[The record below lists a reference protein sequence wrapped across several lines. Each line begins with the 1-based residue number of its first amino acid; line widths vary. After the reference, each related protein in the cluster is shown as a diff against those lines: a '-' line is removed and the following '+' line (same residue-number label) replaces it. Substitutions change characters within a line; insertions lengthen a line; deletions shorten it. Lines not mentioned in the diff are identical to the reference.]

1 MNKIDFFFLERVVI
15 GGPGMS
21 QQIQKGVHN
30 QTEIIYSVISNEGY
44 FEYIS
49 SNCLK
54 VLGYKQ
60 KELIG
65 SNLSE
70 YLHVEDINIFESFL
84 YHGDDIFPCS
94 FRFLQKNGS
103 YIWMKTSV
111 DVIYNHLN
119 KDQREFV
126 LKFAVTSADD
136 KIDEVPKEVNPIRAD
151 GALDFVHELPC
162 PLIISKKG
170 KVQYA
175 NTAAVKLLVATS
187 SEDIVGKMVFQ
198 FIDKMFHES
207 VHETI
212 ENLHKGIDS
221 GILEQ
226 IWTSLDGNKIYVELK
241 SVLISYKG
249 EQAELLVITDISSKK
264 IYQSILQQSREKYQR
279 LIQNSIDT
287 IAVIHNDKWVFMNES
302 GIKLFGAQD
311 YPDVLGKSIYHFL
324 HPEYHQH
331 VKDQLDD
338 ITNGR
343 TETIVTKQSW
353 YTYSKKIVHTEMVC
367 IPTTYFG
374 EPAVQIILRDL
385 SEHKHAEELMIRSEK
400 LSVAGQLAAGIA
412 HEIRNP
418 LTAIKGFLQLMHG
431 EIEKDNQ
438 YFEIIFSELNRI
450 EMILSELLMLA
461 KPQETVFEKA
471 NVKTILL
478 EVVTLL
484 ETEAILRNIVIEKKF
499 SDENQEVVCDKNQ
512 LKQVF
517 INLIK
522 NAIEAMPN
530 GGTVTISTKSENFS
544 IVIEI
549 KDEGEGIPKEL
560 LERLG
565 EPFLTTKEKGT
576 GLGLMITYKIVENHK
591 GTIDVSSSEKG
602 TVFTIKLPKQKTVL

>member
-1 MNKIDFFFLERVVI
+1 
-15 GGPGMS
+15 
-21 QQIQKGVHN
+21 
-30 QTEIIYSVISNEGY
+30 
-44 FEYIS
+44 
-49 SNCLK
+49 
-54 VLGYKQ
+54 
-60 KELIG
+60 
-65 SNLSE
+65 
-70 YLHVEDINIFESFL
+70 
-84 YHGDDIFPCS
+84 
-94 FRFLQKNGS
+94 
-103 YIWMKTSV
+103 
-111 DVIYNHLN
+111 
-119 KDQREFV
+119 
-126 LKFAVTSADD
+126 
-136 KIDEVPKEVNPIRAD
+136 
-151 GALDFVHELPC
+151 
-162 PLIISKKG
+162 
-170 KVQYA
+170 
-175 NTAAVKLLVATS
+175 
-187 SEDIVGKMVFQ
+187 
-198 FIDKMFHES
+198 
-207 VHETI
+207 
-212 ENLHKGIDS
+212 
-221 GILEQ
+221 
-226 IWTSLDGNKIYVELK
+226 
-241 SVLISYKG
+241 
-249 EQAELLVITDISSKK
+249 
-264 IYQSILQQSREKYQR
+264 
-279 LIQNSIDT
+279 
-287 IAVIHNDKWVFMNES
+287 
-302 GIKLFGAQD
+302 
-311 YPDVLGKSIYHFL
+311 
-324 HPEYHQH
+324 
-331 VKDQLDD
+331 
-338 ITNGR
+338 
-343 TETIVTKQSW
+343 
-353 YTYSKKIVHTEMVC
+353 MVC